1 MDATGT
7 RGTAS
12 CERFQ
17 SRPRTARRLFAIA
30 QTQKGA

>member
-1 MDATGT
+1 MDIAGT

-17 SRPRTARRLFAIA
+17 SGPRTAGRLFAIA
-30 QTQKGA
+30 QTQEGA